1 MQNTDTPAGASQ
13 VSVDELR
20 KFGFIFAG
28 LLVFLFGLL
37 LPWLIHNS
45 IRIWP
50 FYIGMPVALLATVW
64 PAALRPLYV
73 VWMKFGAV
81 MGFINT
87 HIIMTAL
94 FFGMLTPI
102 AWMLK
107 LFGKDP
113 MARSL
118 EKTANTYRVTSKPYT
133 KEEMERPY

>member
-1 MQNTDTPAGASQ
+1 MQTNHAN
-13 VSVDELR
+13 VSTEELR
-20 KFGFIFAG
+20 KFGFIFSG
-28 LLVFLFGLL
+28 ILVFVFGML
-37 LPWLIHNS
+37 LPWLLHGT

-50 FYIGMPVALLATVW
+50 FYIGMPVALLATAW

-94 FFGMLTPI
+94 FFCMLTPI
-102 AWMLK
+102 AGLLK

-113 MARSL
+113 MKRTL
-118 EKTANTYRVTSKPYT
+118 EKSAASYRVVSKPYVR
-133 KEEMERPY
+133 EEMEKPY

>member
-1 MQNTDTPAGASQ
+1 MQKQNSP
-13 VSVDELR
+13 VSTEDLR
-20 KFGFIFAG
+20 KFGFIFSG
-28 LLVFLFGLL
+28 LVIFLFGLL
-37 LPWLIHNS
+37 LPWLLHNS

-50 FYIGMPVALLATVW
+50 FYVGMPVALVAAVW

-94 FFGMLTPI
+94 FFCMLTPI
-102 AWMLK
+102 AWILK

-113 MARSL
+113 MARTL
-118 EKTANTYRVTSKPYT
+118 EKSADTYRVISKPYA
-133 KEEMERPY
+133 KEEMEKPY